1 MNKKIKFIFPIPEK
15 THQQIKEESEQM
27 GLSMSALINHILASH
42 FNTKNQIM
50 SNLTNVVEKALN
62 EATKKNL
69 K

>member
-1 MNKKIKFIFPIPEK
+1 
-15 THQQIKEESEQM
+15 M